1 MLKFAIQLIFISL
14 ITLLVT
20 ALIAFHV
27 GLAVYLLGST
37 IVLLNYEHMEEKYN
51 GN

>member
-1 MLKFAIQLIFISL
+1 MFKFALQILFISL

-27 GLAVYLLGST
+27 GLAVYLLDNRISE
-37 IVLLNYEHMEEKYN
+37 L
-51 GN
+51 

>member
-1 MLKFAIQLIFISL
+1 MFKFALQILFISL

-27 GLAVYLLGST
+27 GLAVYLLAT
-37 IVLLNYEHMEEKYN
+37 IALVNYENLEVE
-51 GN
+51 

>member
-1 MLKFAIQLIFISL
+1 MFKFALQILFISL
-14 ITLLVT
+14 ITLLIT

-37 IVLLNYEHMEEKYN
+37 IALVNYENLEVE
-51 GN
+51 

>member
-1 MLKFAIQLIFISL
+1 MFKFALQILFISL

-27 GLAVYLLGST
+27 GLAVYLLGNT
-37 IVLLNYEHMEEKYN
+37 IALVNYENLEVE
-51 GN
+51 

>member
-1 MLKFAIQLIFISL
+1 MFKFALQILFISL

-37 IVLLNYEHMEEKYN
+37 IALVNYENLEEKYN
-51 GN
+51 EN